1 MDPETPPEDTVF
13 WPIILENSVKTRKEV
28 GENSFY
34 WGFQY
39 FKFFSVFNLPR
50 TTFQLQI
57 TKHT

>member
-34 WGFQY
+34 WGF
-39 FKFFSVFNLPR
+39 
-50 TTFQLQI
+50 
-57 TKHT
+57 